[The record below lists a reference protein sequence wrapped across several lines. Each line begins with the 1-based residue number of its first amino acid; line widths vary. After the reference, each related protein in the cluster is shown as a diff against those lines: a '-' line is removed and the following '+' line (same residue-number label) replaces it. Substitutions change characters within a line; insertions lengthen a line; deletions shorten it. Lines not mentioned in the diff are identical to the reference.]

1 VQATFAATL
10 FDEWCRRGLA
20 DVVISPGSR
29 STPLVL
35 ACAMRADLTL
45 HVRIDERSAGFFALG
60 RALATKMPVAIVVTS
75 GTAAAELH
83 AVVAE
88 ADLANVP
95 LLVLTADRP
104 PELHGVG
111 APQTIEQGH
120 LYASMVRRFEDPG
133 VARLE
138 DSSTWRALAARLWR
152 DASGAAGPQGPVH
165 LNAAFAEPLV
175 GDAFELPPPDDDGPE
190 SEPEE
195 FEVPDLEVNAR
206 RVLAVVGPGV
216 DAETV
221 AHCVALD
228 WVVLGDATSQGTV
241 PYFDPLLRDE
251 LFAASFA
258 PELVVRIGGLAAS
271 KVLQEQL
278 DRWNVRT
285 VAMSGAGFVADP
297 GRLVDE
303 TVEGLPQRD
312 VAALRGDPVYVA
324 AWDEASRRVGE
335 WLDTSEAQGDGLDE
349 PTVARAVVRASAEHQ
364 VPLVIG
370 SSMPFRDVEWWAP
383 PRQSPTYS
391 NRGANGI
398 DGVVSTVLG
407 VCAGTRGLGLV
418 GDLTMLHDVSAM
430 VDGLGAAGGSCVL
443 VVVDNNGGGIFSFLP
458 QAAALPGAR
467 FEQLFGTPR
476 PHDLAAVAAAFGHE
490 GVNVSTRSQLRGAID
505 AGLARA
511 GVTVIV
517 ARVPS
522 REENVRLHAEIND
535 AVQRC
540 WRAGGE

>member
-35 ACAMRADLTL
+35 ACAMRAELTL

-60 RALATKMPVAIVVTS
+60 RALATKLPVAIVVTS

-120 LYASMVRRFEDPG
+120 LYAAMVRRFEDPG
-133 VARLE
+133 VACVE
-138 DSSTWRALAARLWR
+138 DASTWRPLATRLWH
-152 DASGAAGPQGPVH
+152 DALGASGPRGPVH

-175 GDAFELPPPDDDGPE
+175 AEAFELPPRDDAGAEAGPE
-190 SEPEE
+190 EL
-195 FEVPDLEVNAR
+195 EVADLEVNAQ

-251 LFAASFA
+251 RFAASFA

-285 VAMSGAGFVADP
+285 VALRGAGFVADP
-297 GRLVDE
+297 ARLVDE
-303 TVEGLPQRD
+303 TLEGLPRRD
-312 VAALRGDPVYVA
+312 AAGLRGDAAYVA
-324 AWDEASRRVGE
+324 AWEDASRRVGE
-335 WLDTSEAQGDGLDE
+335 WLDSNETDGDDLDE
-349 PTVARAVVRASAEHQ
+349 PMLARAVVRASADHQ

-383 PRQSPTYS
+383 QRRSPTYS

-398 DGVVSTVLG
+398 DGVVSTVFG
-407 VCAGTRGLGLV
+407 VCAGARGLGLV
-418 GDLTMLHDVSAM
+418 GDLTMLHDVSGL
-430 VDGLGAAGGSCVL
+430 VDGLGAAGGNCVL
-443 VVVDNNGGGIFSFLP
+443 VVADNNGGGIFSFLP
-458 QAAALPGAR
+458 QAAALPAAR

-476 PHDLAAVAAAFGHE
+476 PQDLAALAAAFGHE
-490 GVNVSTRSQLRGAID
+490 SVRVATNSQLRRAID
-505 AGLARA
+505 AGLARE
-511 GVTVIV
+511 GVTVVV
-517 ARVPS
+517 AKVPS
-522 REENVRLHAEIND
+522 RDQNVALHESLNL

-540 WRAGGE
+540 WRQGDE

>member
-10 FDEWCRRGLA
+10 LDEWCQRGLC

-29 STPLVL
+29 STPLAL
-35 ACAMRADLTL
+35 ACAARAELTL

-60 RALATKMPVAIVVTS
+60 RALATRRPVAIVVTS

-120 LYASMVRRFEDPG
+120 LYAAMVRRFEDPG
-133 VARLE
+133 VASAE
-138 DSSTWRALAARLWR
+138 AAPTWRPLATRLWN
-152 DASGAAGPQGPVH
+152 DALGASGSRGPVH

-175 GDAFELPPPDDDGPE
+175 AEPLALPPRDITDLV
-190 SEPEE
+190 SEPVQS
-195 FEVPDLEVNAR
+195 EVAELDVNAR

-221 AHCVALD
+221 SHCVALD

-241 PYFDPLLRDE
+241 SYFDPLLRDE
-251 LFAASFA
+251 RFAAA
-258 PELVVRIGGLAAS
+258 VVPELVVRIGGLVAS
-271 KVLQEQL
+271 KVLQDQL
-278 DRWNVRT
+278 DRWSVRT
-285 VAMSGAGFVADP
+285 VALSGAGFVADP
-297 GRLVDE
+297 GRLIDE
-303 TVEGLPQRD
+303 TVEGLPRRD
-312 VAALRGDPVYVA
+312 VAGLRGDPAYVA
-324 AWDEASRRVGE
+324 IWHDASARVGE
-335 WLDTSEAQGDGLDE
+335 WLDSNEADGDALDE
-349 PTVARAVVRASAEHQ
+349 PMLARAVVRASGDHR

-383 PRQSPTYS
+383 PRRSITYS

-407 VCAGTRGLGLV
+407 VCAGARGLGLV
-418 GDLTMLHDVSAM
+418 GDLTMLHDVSGL
-430 VDGLGAAGGSCVL
+430 VDGLGAAAGTCVL
-443 VVVDNNGGGIFSFLP
+443 VVADNNGGGIFSFLP
-458 QAAALPGAR
+458 QATVLAAPR

-476 PHDLAAVAAAFGHE
+476 ALDLAGIAAAFGHASTT
-490 GVNVSTRSQLRGAID
+490 VATRSQLREAID
-505 AGLARA
+505 AGLERE
-511 GVTVIV
+511 GVTVVV

-522 REENVRLHAEIND
+522 REENVRRHQLLNE

-540 WRAGGE
+540 WNPDRE